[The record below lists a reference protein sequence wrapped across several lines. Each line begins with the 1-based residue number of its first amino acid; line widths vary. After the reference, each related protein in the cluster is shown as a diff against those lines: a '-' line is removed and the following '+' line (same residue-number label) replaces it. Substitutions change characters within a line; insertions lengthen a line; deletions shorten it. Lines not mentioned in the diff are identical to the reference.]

1 MTTSSQFDYDLLVI
15 GAGSGGVRASRVAAS
30 LGARVAV
37 VEAGRLGGTCVN
49 VGCIPKKLL
58 SHAAHFSQAFEEG
71 RGFGWQMPQA
81 RFDWATLIANKDREI
96 HRLNGVYDQLLA
108 KAGVELVAGRARIT
122 GAHSVAVGDRTLSA
136 RHILVATGGRPQMPA
151 IAGIEWAISSD
162 DAFALPELPRRVVV
176 VGGGYIAVEFASIFN
191 GLGAET
197 TLLHR
202 SARLLRHFDAD
213 LGSALAAQMAHHGV
227 QLRLE
232 RQIEAIAKHDGG
244 GDDGLHLQLDDGSA
258 LVADCVLFA
267 TGRVPNTE
275 GLGLAAAGVQLDA
288 RGAVIVDEGFTSS
301 IPSIHAVGDV
311 VDRMALTPVAL
322 AEGTVLAHRLFGG
335 GGKAAPDYALVP
347 TAVFSHPNVGTV
359 GLSEAQARERHGDV
373 QVFKSSF
380 RPLTNR
386 LTDVPEPVFL
396 KLVVA
401 GADRRVVGVHMVG
414 EEAGELIQG
423 FAVALQCGATKA
435 QFDATLGI
443 HPTIAEE
450 FVTMREPV
458 AS

>member
-1 MTTSSQFDYDLLVI
+1 MTTISQFDYDLLVI

-37 VEAGRLGGTCVN
+37 VESGRLGGTCVN

-58 SHAAHFSQAFEEG
+58 SHAAHFSQAFGEAA
-71 RGFGWQMPQA
+71 GFGWQLPQA
-81 RFDWATLIANKDREI
+81 RFDWPTLIAHKDREI
-96 HRLNGVYDQLLA
+96 HRLNGVYDQLLTN
-108 KAGVELVAGRARIT
+108 AGVQLIAGRARIT
-122 GAHSVAVGDRTLSA
+122 GAHSVAVGGRTLSA
-136 RHILVATGGRPQMPA
+136 RHILVATGGRPQRPA
-151 IAGIEWAISSD
+151 IAGAEWAISSD
-162 DAFALPELPRRVVV
+162 EAFSLPALPRRVVV
-176 VGGGYIAVEFASIFN
+176 VGGGYIAVEFASIFH

-213 LGSALAAQMAHHGV
+213 LGMVLAEQMGRQGM
-227 QLRLE
+227 QLQLE
-232 RQIEAIAKHDGG
+232 RQIESIAKR
-244 GDDGLHLQLDDGSA
+244 DDGLHLQLDNGQA
-258 LVADCVLFA
+258 LTADCVLFA
-267 TGRVPNTE
+267 TGRMPNTE
-275 GLGLAAAGVQLDA
+275 GLGLEAAGVRLDGQ
-288 RGAVIVDEGFTSS
+288 GAIVVGEGFTTSV
-301 IPSIHAVGDV
+301 PSIHAVGDV
-311 VDRMALTPVAL
+311 VGRMALTPVAL
-322 AEGTVLAHRLFGG
+322 AEGTVLAHRLFGNG
-335 GGKAAPDYALVP
+335 DKAAPDYALVP

-359 GLSEAQARERHGDV
+359 GLSEARARECHGDV

-380 RPLTNR
+380 RPLSNR
-386 LTDVPEPVFL
+386 MAEEPRPVFL

-443 HPTIAEE
+443 HPTVAEE

-458 AS
+458 AP

>member
-1 MTTSSQFDYDLLVI
+1 MTTDSQFDYDLLVI

-58 SHAAHFSQAFEEG
+58 SHAAHFSQAVEEA

-96 HRLNGVYDQLLA
+96 LRLNGVYGQLLA
-108 KAGVELVAGRARIT
+108 GAGVELITGRARIA
-122 GAHSVAVGDRTLSA
+122 GAHSVAVGDRMLSA

-162 DAFALPELPRRVVV
+162 DAFSLPALPRRAAV
-176 VGGGYIAVEFASIFN
+176 VGGGYIAVEFASIFH

-202 SARLLRHFDAD
+202 GPRLLRHFDAD
-213 LGSALAAQMAHHGV
+213 LGSALAAQMAQHGV
-227 QLRLE
+227 QLQLG
-232 RQIEAIAKHDGG
+232 RQIESIAKR
-244 GDDGLHLQLDDGSA
+244 DDGLHLQLDDGSA
-258 LVADCVLFA
+258 LVTDCVLFA
-267 TGRVPNTE
+267 TGRLPNTE
-275 GLGLAAAGVQLDA
+275 GLGLEAAGVKLDA

-322 AEGTVLAHRLFGG
+322 AEGTALAHRLFGN

-359 GLSEAQARERHGDV
+359 GLSEDQARERHGDV

-386 LTDVPEPVFL
+386 LTDVPEPVLL

-401 GADRRVVGVHMVG
+401 GAERRVVGVHMVG

>member
-58 SHAAHFSQAFEEG
+58 SHAAHFSQAFEAAQ
-71 RGFGWQMPQA
+71 GFGWQMPQA
-81 RFDWATLIANKDREI
+81 RFDWASLITNKDREI

-108 KAGVELVAGRARIT
+108 QAGVELINGRARIT
-122 GAHSVAVGDRTLSA
+122 GAHSVAVGDRTLNA

-162 DAFALPELPRRVVV
+162 QAFSLPELPRRVVV

-213 LGSALAAQMAHHGV
+213 LGSALATQMAHRGV

-232 RQIEAIAKHDGG
+232 RQIESIAKR
-244 GDDGLHLQLDDGSA
+244 DDGLHLQLDNGQA

-267 TGRVPNTE
+267 TGREPNTE
-275 GLGLAAAGVQLDA
+275 GLGLEASGVQLDA
-288 RGAVIVDEGFTSS
+288 KGAVVVDDGFTSS

-335 GGKAAPDYALVP
+335 GDKAAPDYALVP

-359 GLSEAQARERHGDV
+359 GLSEARARELHGDV

-386 LTDVPEPVFL
+386 LSDSPEPVFL